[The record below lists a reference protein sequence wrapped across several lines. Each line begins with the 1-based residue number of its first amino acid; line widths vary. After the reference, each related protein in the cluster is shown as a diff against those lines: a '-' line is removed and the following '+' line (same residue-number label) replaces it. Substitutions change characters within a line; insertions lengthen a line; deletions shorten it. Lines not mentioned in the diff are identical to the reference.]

1 MLCIMQYVLS
11 PKNAKH
17 EMNVFI
23 SQYLWRVV
31 ASIFEQRYVFVYS
44 SLPAKLDYILAKNK
58 KNLKKKNSSV
68 IN

>member
-1 MLCIMQYVLS
+1 MQYVLS

-31 ASIFEQRYVFVYS
+31 ASILEQRYVFFYS
-44 SLPAKLDYILAKNK
+44 SLPAKKDNILAQNK
-58 KNLKKKNSSV
+58 KN
-68 IN
+68 

>member
-1 MLCIMQYVLS
+1 MQYVLS

-31 ASIFEQRYVFVYS
+31 ASILEQRYVFFYS
-44 SLPAKLDYILAKNK
+44 SLPAKLDYILAQ
-58 KNLKKKNSSV
+58 KKK
-68 IN
+68 IKKKILRL